1 MTAFCHRPKVAT
13 RALESINFIY
23 ICAHMCFIE
32 ARFEIKGDI
41 VSRGKKM
48 LSTKRSNRACWEQV
62 VVERETAKLLSDFD
76 GDCICI

>member
-23 ICAHMCFIE
+23 ICACFIE

-62 VVERETAKLLSDFD
+62 VLSVNQQS
-76 GDCICI
+76 C